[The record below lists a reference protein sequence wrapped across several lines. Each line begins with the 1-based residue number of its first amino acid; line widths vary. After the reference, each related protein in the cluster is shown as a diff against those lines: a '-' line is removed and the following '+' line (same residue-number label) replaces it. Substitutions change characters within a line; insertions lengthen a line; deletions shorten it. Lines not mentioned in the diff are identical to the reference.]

1 MNWLNIVLSGLISA
15 FIPVISI
22 KIITQEKIKFKSILI
37 FALITFPF
45 LMLNY
50 VYFEG
55 ITRLILNIIMMI
67 LAFYFSTFNKN
78 ISKAVYYTF
87 VYEILAFAG
96 ELLLS
101 LIVLGI
107 LQLDLDTYANYKYS
121 LLFSSL
127 FNCVFLLIV
136 SNIKSL
142 SKNIVKL
149 NKVIGKN
156 NRDWIYIIILVLL
169 MVFLM
174 TFNRYNLGNTTR
186 YYINV

>member
-67 LAFYFSTFNKN
+67 Y
-78 ISKAVYYTF
+78 
-87 VYEILAFAG
+87 
-96 ELLLS
+96 
-101 LIVLGI
+101 
-107 LQLDLDTYANYKYS
+107 
-121 LLFSSL
+121 
-127 FNCVFLLIV
+127 
-136 SNIKSL
+136 
-142 SKNIVKL
+142 
-149 NKVIGKN
+149 
-156 NRDWIYIIILVLL
+156 
-169 MVFLM
+169 
-174 TFNRYNLGNTTR
+174 
-186 YYINV
+186 